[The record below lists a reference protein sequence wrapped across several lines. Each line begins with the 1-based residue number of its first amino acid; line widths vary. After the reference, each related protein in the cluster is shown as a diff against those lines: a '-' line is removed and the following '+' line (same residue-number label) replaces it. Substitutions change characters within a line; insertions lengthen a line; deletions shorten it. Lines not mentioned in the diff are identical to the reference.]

1 MKYQFYQVDVFTDTP
16 FGGNP
21 LAVFISNHGLTHD
34 TMQKI
39 AKEMNLSE
47 TTFICSAEKLPA
59 DFSIRIFTPE
69 KELPF
74 LPTHPWMKPHH
85 KEFFLERFLQ
95 PPQYQPHQLLKP

>member
-1 MKYQFYQVDVFTDTP
+1 MKYSFYQVDVFTSTP

-21 LAVFISNHGLTHD
+21 LAVFMDGDGLTSE

-39 AKEMNLSE
+39 ANEMNLSE
-47 TTFICSAEKLPA
+47 TAFIYPPGKLPA

-74 LPTHPWMKPHH
+74 AGHPILGTAHILR
-85 KEFFLERFLQ
+85 ET
-95 PPQYQPHQLLKP
+95 